1 MPPHSAMTAIIQTLA
16 ILHCLSAAF
25 AHPPNPKPLSLILP
39 NPDSIANT
47 SNTPAPTPLTTDS
60 IECLRKLHPA
70 YLLRPDCRYILDEIF
85 PQQPHVLRPRIF
97 KHNTY
102 ETDSGT
108 YARSRWFY
116 RTCEVEVYGNR
127 KAQQTMS
134 LLDIAGLAGQIF
146 EKCVNSFVIPIGG
159 LSLIGDKSKGFHVIL
174 QGISQSLS
182 ATNSNASQSLDVS
195 VYKRAM
201 RSQSNTKKSAELYR
215 VETRH
220 RRRDSS
226 LMLVHPSGATN
237 STSSLT
243 AAWSHLVTCSDA
255 RLTPLQETLSRDC
268 NYIANQII
276 YNLFD
281 PEAQMT
287 FGFTDAAD
295 INLSR
300 PEYRK
305 WQYGRCMV
313 SLRNDDET
321 QVDTFSFF
329 DVIATAIRINGRCVV
344 DKWEKK
350 QGGTARVGAL
360 EHLFYVYL
368 GPPEALD
375 SVSSDA
381 TLSRRRSGAKGI
393 QR

>member
-1 MPPHSAMTAIIQTLA
+1 MTAIIRTFT

-25 AHPPNPKPLSLILP
+25 AQPSNPNPLPLVKPDP
-39 NPDSIANT
+39 NSIANT
-47 SNTPAPTPLTTDS
+47 SNAIAPTPLTADS
-60 IECLRKLHPA
+60 IECLREARPA

-85 PQQPHVLRPRIF
+85 PKQPHVLRPRIF

-127 KAQQTMS
+127 KVQQVMS
-134 LLDIAGLAGQIF
+134 LLDIAGVAGQIF
-146 EKCVNSFVIPIGG
+146 EKCVNSLVIPIGG
-159 LSLIGDKSKGFHVIL
+159 LSLVGDESKGFHVIL
-174 QGISQSLS
+174 QGVFESLS
-182 ATNSNASQSLDVS
+182 ATNSSVSQSLDVS
-195 VYKRAM
+195 VFKRAM
-201 RSQSNTKKSAELYR
+201 RSQSNGEKSVESQR
-215 VETRH
+215 IETRH
-220 RRRDSS
+220 HPRDSS
-226 LMLVHPSGATN
+226 LTLVQPAGATN

-243 AAWSHLVTCSDA
+243 AAWNHPVHCSDA
-255 RLTPLQETLSRDC
+255 RLTRLQETISRDC
-268 NYIANQII
+268 NYIANRII

-281 PEAQMT
+281 PQAQMT

-313 SLRNDDET
+313 SLRNNDET
-321 QVDTFSFF
+321 QVDTFRLL
-329 DVIATAIRINGRCVV
+329 DVVVTAIRISGKCVV
-344 DKWEKK
+344 DRWELK

-360 EHLFYVYL
+360 EHLFYIYL
-368 GPPEALD
+368 GPPED
-375 SVSSDA
+375 PVSSGV
-381 TLSRRRSGAKGI
+381 TLSRREIGAKGL